1 MRFVTVALVLALQQ
15 APLSEVIEVR
25 RHNVEVIV
33 TDHEGNHVRGLR
45 LSDFELLEDGVR
57 QEITNFAEYDDRA
70 AAPST
75 TTTTATTSAP
85 VSPPP
90 TRRLVFFIDD
100 MSMNPR
106 SRELLTEQA
115 TEMLE
120 RTMRAGD
127 EGAVV
132 RPPDGAK
139 PIDLTFTSD
148 REELR
153 KALGK
158 AIAQNT
164 TRTNVAFAA
173 EYDRFQVDAKS
184 SSSRKETLL
193 IARRHAERVR
203 RRVQQ
208 RLAILRAVVAT
219 MAPLEGRKVLIVATE
234 SLPVQP
240 GREFFDIDVSQ
251 LQITFAPLD
260 APALT
265 IGEQI
270 ETDLVDVTPA
280 IEDIARTASSN
291 GITIYALRPE
301 LDLRISPDLKMSA
314 EGGIPTRVVNRAT
327 TNSDTTVDLLT
338 KLTGGTWTL
347 GAASMNEV
355 LKTVAAD
362 VQSYYS
368 LAYRGRSATYD
379 KAHRVTVRVRN
390 HPEYTVRA
398 RTQVARKSPKRDMN
412 DRVAAALFTEDMPNE
427 LGIAIEA
434 SEPQP
439 VKGQRGRYAV
449 TVDVAVPLGN
459 LTYLQTSN
467 AQRGRFSIHYAI
479 SNKGADFVNGSD
491 PEQIVDIPLAD
502 FARARTKAWTHTIHL
517 LLERGEH
524 RITVGVLDGT
534 SQAVG
539 MSGTAVNVP

>member
-1 MRFVTVALVLALQQ
+1 MRFVLAVLVLALQQ

-25 RHNVEVIV
+25 RHNVDVIV
-33 TDHEGNHVRGLR
+33 TDHEGNHVRGLGV
-45 LSDFELLEDGVR
+45 SDFELLEDGVG
-57 QEITNFAEYDDRA
+57 QEITNFAEYDDLISA
-70 AAPST
+70 SSAPSST
-75 TTTTATTSAP
+75 EAVPA
-85 VSPPP
+85 P

-106 SRELLTEQA
+106 SRELLTAQA
-115 TEMLE
+115 TELLD
-120 RTMRAGD
+120 RTMRLGD

-132 RPPDGAK
+132 RPPKGAEA
-139 PIDLTFTSD
+139 IDLNFTSD
-148 REELR
+148 REEVR
-153 KALGK
+153 KAVAK

-164 TRTNVAFAA
+164 IRADVAFAA
-173 EYDRFQVDAKS
+173 EYDRFQVDARS

-208 RLAILRAVVAT
+208 RLAMLRAVVAT

-234 SLPVQP
+234 SLPAQP

-251 LQITFAPLD
+251 LQITFAPVD

-301 LDLRISPDLKMSA
+301 LDLRVGPPG
-314 EGGIPTRVVNRAT
+314 EGGISTRVVNRAT
-327 TNSDTTVDLLT
+327 ENSDKTVDLLT

-347 GAASMNEV
+347 GAASMGEV

-379 KAHRVTVRVRN
+379 KSHRVTVRVRN

-427 LGIAIEA
+427 LGIAIQA

-439 VKGQRGRYAV
+439 VKGQRGKYTVA
-449 TVDVAVPLGN
+449 VDVAIPLGR

-467 AQRGRFSIHYAI
+467 AQRGRFSIHYAV

-502 FARARTKAWTHTIHL
+502 FERARTKAWTHTVNL
-517 LLERGEH
+517 LVERGEH

-539 MSGTAVNVP
+539 MSGTTINVR